1 MKLKGMRLKRE
12 WGFSQEEMVDGKQE
26 WAARSTQ
33 PNLYALWDLE
43 MGE

>member
-1 MKLKGMRLKRE
+1 MKLRSMRLKRE
-12 WGFSQEEMVDGKQE
+12 WGFSQEEMVDWKQE

-43 MGE
+43 TVE